1 MPSGRTW
8 KYLSIGFIGG
18 IVGSVGLAV
27 ASVAILASLSSKP
40 SASGVVLSDIGCPS
54 GMVENL
60 ATSRCEATDQT
71 ISAINNSF
79 RKHSGSQSSTP
90 LPTAKR
96 IGELAS
102 KIVDNKGRF
111 SVYRI
116 AALLG
121 DAESQYEVGGMLSKG
136 VGTKEDDLE
145 ALRWLHEAAHN
156 NHLEAQVRLAQML
169 SSGTYVKR
177 NQRLARVWLER
188 AEANKNHKTKHIAEL
203 KV

>member
-1 MPSGRTW
+1 MPSGKTW
-8 KYLSIGFIGG
+8 KYLSIGFIVG
-18 IVGSVGLAV
+18 IVGSVCLAV

-71 ISAINNSF
+71 ISVINNSF
-79 RKHSGSQSSTP
+79 HKHSGTNPVPSI
-90 LPTAKR
+90 KR
-96 IGELAS
+96 MRELAS
-102 KIVDNKGRF
+102 KIADNKGRF
-111 SVYRI
+111 SAYRI

-121 DAESQYEVGGMLSKG
+121 DAESQYEVGGMLSW
-136 VGTKEDDLE
+136 GTGTEEDDLE

-156 NHLEAQVRLAQML
+156 GYLEAQVRLAQML
-169 SSGTYVKR
+169 SSGTYVKKD
-177 NQRLARVWLER
+177 QRLARVWQER
-188 AEANKNHKTKHIAEL
+188 AEANKNHKTKRIAEL